1 MKKIKNIQFNK
12 QVLRSSAEILT
23 CRVNGENGAVFSLQI
38 KDSSTPNKFYNF
50 KTSAFTNTFTSE
62 NTLKNETILGD
73 FYETTIKIPASSA
86 GNEYRFL
93 LFAESI
99 FDTQTEGANSFFIKK
114 DITQE
119 ADVTVRFS
127 TASDKSAVNIA
138 NYVGLGTFVGSTSG
152 SANQTPGANITITD
166 YEIKDSDGVFHGY
179 KFEFDVRTFT
189 MKVADSLQP
198 IDSDFFTKQTKE
210 TVGSGSSAT
219 AMVLNNVNNL
229 VVGMSLADIE
239 SSSVTTS
246 GTLGVLTFPTI
257 TAIDVDNKIVTLSS
271 AHSWSTAKDVEF
283 RAYGSDLIT
292 QSTGGVFQFNN
303 FIVEPASRLAAGVA
317 SGSIARGKLKPL
329 GSFVI
334 NGTMGSPGT
343 TLTVDDLNG
352 ASSGARIFGP
362 RVDTSGDNNLISSV
376 NTLGTSVVVG
386 GNQQLSDNTV
396 ISVLGATVFAFI
408 SGNITITTF
417 PSISTDIFYDIDRA
431 IVLSTL
437 S

>member
-1 MKKIKNIQFNK
+1 MKKIKNIELNK
-12 QVLRSSAEILT
+12 QVLKSSIERLT
-23 CRVNGENGAVFSLQI
+23 CRVVGDDGAVFSLQV

-50 KTSAFTNTFTSE
+50 KTSTFTNTFTSE
-62 NTLKNETILGD
+62 NTLKNIKIAGNYNDVTV
-73 FYETTIKIPASSA
+73 KIPASSA

-93 LFAESI
+93 VFAESI
-99 FDTQTEGANSFFIKK
+99 FNTQAEGANDFFIRR

-127 TASDKSAVNIA
+127 TSSDQSALLIQA
-138 NYVGLGTFVGSTSG
+138 YAGLGTNVGSTSG

-166 YEIKDSDGVFHGY
+166 YEIKDNHDLFSGY
-179 KFEFDVRTFT
+179 KFEFDVTTFT

-257 TAIDVDNKIVTLSS
+257 TAIDVDTKTVTLSS

-292 QSTGGVFQFNN
+292 QSTGGVFEFNN
-303 FIVEPASRLAAGVA
+303 FKVEPASRDAA
-317 SGSIARGKLKPL
+317 SILPGAIAKAKTKPF
-329 GSFVI
+329 GFFNI
-334 NGTMGSPGT
+334 NGDMGSAGT
-343 TLTVDDLNG
+343 TLTVNNVNG
-352 ASSGARIFGP
+352 ISTDARIFGP
-362 RVDTSGDNNLISSV
+362 GIDTGSDNNLISSI
-376 NTLGTSVVVG
+376 NLTGTSVVVG
-386 GNQQLSDNTV
+386 GNQQLKDKTKV
-396 ISVLGATVFAFI
+396 FVLGAAPFAFI
-408 SGNITITTF
+408 SGNITIATF
-417 PSISTDIFYDIDRA
+417 PSVSTDIFYDIDRA
-431 IVLSTL
+431 IPLSTF